1 MLMKIVLSVAL
12 CVFVSASEPE
22 CSRFHYEEK
31 TLEKIIETEIYVDKI
46 KSETDI
52 MQQRM
57 SDKLE
62 GIQEDWEKTKN
73 ELNDANEDS
82 KKVLEEI
89 KDKVESLST
98 VQAVAFLAYN
108 IKNTAPS
115 DGGTIVFSTT
125 HFDVGS
131 SYNNETGIFVAPVA
145 GIYMFTL
152 HLCLTGNRFV
162 YLEIDTTKGPIL
174 KGRFIDDG
182 SEYHSCQT
190 ATTVAELGI
199 KEHVWIKSGLSTSGP
214 DLWKHSYIWN
224 SFSGALIS
232 AVAK

>member
-1 MLMKIVLSVAL
+1 MKMLMEIVVSVAL

-31 TLEKIIETEIYVDKI
+31 TLEKIIKTEIYVDKI
-46 KSETDI
+46 KSETET

-57 SDKLE
+57 SDKLD

-73 ELNDANEDS
+73 ELNDAKADS
-82 KKVLEEI
+82 RKAVEEI
-89 KDKVESLST
+89 KESIST
-98 VQAVAFLAYN
+98 IQAVGFLAHD
-108 IKNTAPS
+108 ITKTAIS
-115 DGGTIVFSTT
+115 DGDTLVFKTT

-152 HLCLTGNRFV
+152 QLCIASSRYVHF
-162 YLEIDTTKGPIL
+162 EIDTKKGPIL
-174 KGRFIDDG
+174 KGCFIDDG
-182 SEYHSCQT
+182 SSYNGCQT

-199 KEHVWIKSGLSTSGP
+199 KEPVWIKKASSSSNIVFRGDS
-214 DLWKHSYIWN
+214 DIWN
-224 SFSGALIS
+224 SLSGALIS
-232 AVAK
+232 AVTK